1 MTSTAPTITTQPVA
15 PFDSVHDLIAGVDGV
30 IAIDPAGAVS
40 VLDVA
45 TLRSTLIDRLVATAV
60 FGDGAARDAAR
71 WVIRAA
77 AAELGVWPASIQDV
91 YLAAGRGEYT
101 HRTAPAINVRALTFD
116 TMRAAFRAA
125 LANDCKIMLFE
136 LARSEMSYTQQR
148 QAEFVSDALAAAIKE
163 GFTGPVFIQG
173 DHYQISAKKWA
184 TDSEGEL
191 AAVKEL
197 IQDAIAAGYYNIDV
211 DASTV
216 VDLSLPTLEA
226 QQELNAE
233 LTALLTEFIRDN
245 EPDGVTVSIGGE
257 IGEVGLRNSTV
268 EDLQAFMTQY
278 DAQLKERASKAGHEL
293 EGISKISVQTGT
305 SHGGVVLPD
314 GTIADVAVDFDTL
327 RDLSDAARK
336 DYGMGGAVQ
345 HGASTLPETAFGK
358 FAEAGAVEVHLATA
372 FQNMIFEH
380 PAFPEAL
387 RDEIY
392 AYLNANHADERKAG
406 QTDAQF
412 FYGARKRG
420 LGPFKRQM
428 WDMPIEARDAIAA
441 TLEETFSQL
450 MQRLQVANSADI
462 VDKAV
467 ARVDVSTP
475 IPAGLA
481 AALKGEAVEAVG
493 AEAVIE
499 EVEGE

>member
-1 MTSTAPTITTQPVA
+1 MTSTKSAGTTQALA
-15 PFDSVHDLIAGVDGV
+15 PFDSVHDLLSGIDGV
-30 IAIDPAGAVS
+30 LAVDPAGSIS
-40 VLDVA
+40 VQDTG
-45 TLRSTLIDRLVATAV
+45 TLRATVIDRLVATAV
-60 FGDGAARDAAR
+60 FADGAARDAAR
-71 WVIRAA
+71 WIIRLA
-77 AAELGVWPASIQDV
+77 AAELGAWPASIQDV

-101 HRTAPAINVRALTFD
+101 HRTAPAINVRALSYD

-148 QAEFVSDALAAAIKE
+148 QGEYVSNALGAAIKE

-173 DHYQISAKKWA
+173 DHYQVSAKKWA
-184 TDSEGEL
+184 TDPEDEV
-191 AAVKEL
+191 AAIKDL
-197 IQDAIAAGYYNIDV
+197 ISDAIAAGYYNIDV

-226 QQELNAE
+226 QQELNAR
-233 LTALLTEFIRDN
+233 LTAQLTEYIREI
-245 EPDGVTVSIGGE
+245 EPDGVTVSVGGE

-278 DAQLKERASKAGHEL
+278 EAQLKDRARKSGKKIA
-293 EGISKISVQTGT
+293 GISKISVQTGT

-314 GTIADVAVDFDTL
+314 GSIAEVAVDFDTL

-372 FQNMIFEH
+372 FQSMVYDH

-392 AYLNANHADERKAG
+392 AYLTANHADERKAG

-428 WDMPIEARDAIAA
+428 WEMPVEARDAIAA
-441 TLEETFSQL
+441 SLEDTFGQL
-450 MQRLQVANSADI
+450 MQRLRVAGSASI
-462 VDKAV
+462 VDKV
-467 ARVDVSTP
+467 LPRVDVPAP
-475 IPAGLA
+475 IPASLV
-481 AALKGEAVEAVG
+481 AALKGESVDAGG
-493 AEAVIE
+493 AEAAIE

>member
-1 MTSTAPTITTQPVA
+1 MTSTKSAGTTQALA
-15 PFDSVHDLIAGVDGV
+15 PFDSVHDLLSGIDGV
-30 IAIDPAGAVS
+30 LAVDPAGSIS
-40 VLDVA
+40 VQDTG
-45 TLRSTLIDRLVATAV
+45 TLRATVIDRLVATAV
-60 FGDGAARDAAR
+60 FADGAARDAAR
-71 WVIRAA
+71 WIIRLA
-77 AAELGVWPASIQDV
+77 AAELGAWPASIQDV

-101 HRTAPAINVRALTFD
+101 HRTAPAINVRALSYD

-148 QAEFVSDALAAAIKE
+148 QGEYVSNALGAAIKE

-173 DHYQISAKKWA
+173 DHYQVSAKKWA
-184 TDSEGEL
+184 TDPEDEV
-191 AAVKEL
+191 AAIKDL
-197 IQDAIAAGYYNIDV
+197 ISDAIAAGYYNIDV

-226 QQELNAE
+226 QQELNAR
-233 LTALLTEFIRDN
+233 LTAQLTEYIREI
-245 EPDGVTVSIGGE
+245 EPDGVTVSVGGE

-278 DAQLKERASKAGHEL
+278 EAQLKDRARKSGKKIA
-293 EGISKISVQTGT
+293 GISKISVQTGT

-314 GTIADVAVDFDTL
+314 GSIAEVAVDFDTL

-372 FQNMIFEH
+372 FQSMVYDH

-392 AYLNANHADERKAG
+392 AYLTANHADERKAG

-412 FYGARKRG
+412 YYGARKRG

-428 WDMPIEARDAIAA
+428 WEMPVEARDAIAA
-441 TLEETFSQL
+441 SLEDTFGQL
-450 MQRLQVANSADI
+450 MQRLRVAGSASI
-462 VDKAV
+462 VDKV
-467 ARVDVSTP
+467 LPRVDVPAP
-475 IPAGLA
+475 IPASLV
-481 AALKGEAVEAVG
+481 AALKGESVDAGG
-493 AEAVIE
+493 AEAAIE

>member
-1 MTSTAPTITTQPVA
+1 MTSTKSAGTTQALA
-15 PFDSVHDLIAGVDGV
+15 PFDSVHDLLSGIDGV
-30 IAIDPAGAVS
+30 LAVDPAGSIS
-40 VLDVA
+40 VQDTG
-45 TLRSTLIDRLVATAV
+45 TLRATVIDRLVATAV
-60 FGDGAARDAAR
+60 FADGAARDAAR
-71 WVIRAA
+71 WIIRLA
-77 AAELGVWPASIQDV
+77 AAEFGAWPASIQDV

-101 HRTAPAINVRALTFD
+101 HRTAPAINVRALSYD

-148 QAEFVSDALAAAIKE
+148 QGEYVSNALGAAIKE

-173 DHYQISAKKWA
+173 DHYQVSAKKWA
-184 TDSEGEL
+184 TDPEDEV
-191 AAVKEL
+191 AAIKDL
-197 IQDAIAAGYYNIDV
+197 ISDAIAAGYYNIDV

-226 QQELNAE
+226 QQELNAR
-233 LTALLTEFIRDN
+233 LTAQLTEYIREI
-245 EPDGVTVSIGGE
+245 EPDGVTVSVGGE

-278 DAQLKERASKAGHEL
+278 EAQLKGRARESGKQI

-314 GTIADVAVDFDTL
+314 GSIAEVAVDFDTL

-372 FQNMIFEH
+372 FQSMVYDH

-387 RDEIY
+387 RNEIY
-392 AYLNANHADERKAG
+392 AYLTANHADERKAG

-428 WDMPIEARDAIAA
+428 WEMPVEARDAIAA
-441 TLEETFSQL
+441 SLEETFGQL
-450 MQRLQVANSADI
+450 MQRLRVAGSASI
-462 VDKAV
+462 VDQV
-467 ARVDVSTP
+467 LPRVDVPAP
-475 IPAGLA
+475 IPASLV
-481 AALKGEAVEAVG
+481 AALKGESVNAGG
-493 AEAVIE
+493 AEAAIE

>member
-1 MTSTAPTITTQPVA
+1 MTSTKSAGTTQALA
-15 PFDSVHDLIAGVDGV
+15 PFDSVHDLLSGIDGV
-30 IAIDPAGAVS
+30 LAVDPAGSIS
-40 VLDVA
+40 VQDTG
-45 TLRSTLIDRLVATAV
+45 TLRATLIDRLVGTAV
-60 FGDGAARDAAR
+60 FADGAARDAAR
-71 WVIRAA
+71 WIIRLA
-77 AAELGVWPASIQDV
+77 AAELGAWPASIQDV

-101 HRTAPAINVRALTFD
+101 HRTAPAINVRALSYD

-148 QAEFVSDALAAAIKE
+148 QGEYVSNALGAAIKE

-173 DHYQISAKKWA
+173 DHYQVSAKKWA
-184 TDSEGEL
+184 TDPEDEV
-191 AAVKEL
+191 AAIKDL
-197 IQDAIAAGYYNIDV
+197 ISDAIAAGYYNIDV

-226 QQELNAE
+226 QQELNAR
-233 LTALLTEFIRDN
+233 LTAQLTEYIREI
-245 EPDGVTVSIGGE
+245 EPDGVTVSVGGE

-278 DAQLKERASKAGHEL
+278 EAQLKGRARESGKKI
-293 EGISKISVQTGT
+293 EGSSKISVQTGT

-314 GTIADVAVDFDTL
+314 GSIAEVAVDFDTL

-372 FQNMIFEH
+372 FQSMVYDH

-392 AYLNANHADERKAG
+392 AYLTANHADERKAG

-428 WDMPIEARDAIAA
+428 WEMPVEARDAIAA
-441 TLEETFSQL
+441 SLEDTFGQL
-450 MQRLQVANSADI
+450 MQRLRVAGSASI
-462 VDKAV
+462 VDKV
-467 ARVDVSTP
+467 LPRVDVPSP
-475 IPAGLA
+475 IPASLV
-481 AALKGEAVEAVG
+481 AALKGESVDAGG
-493 AEAVIE
+493 AEAAIE

>member
-1 MTSTAPTITTQPVA
+1 MTSTKSAGTTQALA
-15 PFDSVHDLIAGVDGV
+15 PFDSVHDLLSGIDGV
-30 IAIDPAGAVS
+30 LAVDPAGSIS
-40 VLDVA
+40 VQDTG
-45 TLRSTLIDRLVATAV
+45 TLRATLIDRLVGTAV
-60 FGDGAARDAAR
+60 FADGAARDAAR
-71 WVIRAA
+71 WIIRLA
-77 AAELGVWPASIQDV
+77 AAELGAWPASIQDV

-101 HRTAPAINVRALTFD
+101 HRTAPAINVRALSYD

-148 QAEFVSDALAAAIKE
+148 QGEYVSNALGAAIKE

-173 DHYQISAKKWA
+173 DHYQVSAKKWA
-184 TDSEGEL
+184 TDPEDEV
-191 AAVKEL
+191 AAIKDL
-197 IQDAIAAGYYNIDV
+197 ISDAIAAGYYNIDV

-226 QQELNAE
+226 QQELNAR
-233 LTALLTEFIRDN
+233 LTAQLTEYIREI
-245 EPDGVTVSIGGE
+245 EPDGVTVSVGGE

-278 DAQLKERASKAGHEL
+278 EAQLKDRARKSGKKIA
-293 EGISKISVQTGT
+293 GISKISVQTGT

-314 GTIADVAVDFDTL
+314 GSIAEVAVDFDTL

-372 FQNMIFEH
+372 FQSMVYDH

-387 RDEIY
+387 RNEIY
-392 AYLNANHADERKAG
+392 AYLTANHADERKAG

-428 WDMPIEARDAIAA
+428 WEMPVEARDAIAA
-441 TLEETFSQL
+441 SLEETFGQL
-450 MQRLQVANSADI
+450 MQRLRVAGSASI
-462 VDKAV
+462 VDQV
-467 ARVDVSTP
+467 LPRVDVPAP
-475 IPAGLA
+475 IPASLV
-481 AALKGEAVEAVG
+481 AALKGESVDAGG
-493 AEAVIE
+493 AEAAIE

>member
-1 MTSTAPTITTQPVA
+1 MTSTKSAGTTQALA
-15 PFDSVHDLIAGVDGV
+15 PFDSVHDLLSGIDGV
-30 IAIDPAGAVS
+30 LAVDPAGSIS
-40 VLDVA
+40 VQDTG
-45 TLRSTLIDRLVATAV
+45 TLRATVIDRLVATAV
-60 FGDGAARDAAR
+60 FADGAARDAAR
-71 WVIRAA
+71 WIIRLA
-77 AAELGVWPASIQDV
+77 AAELGAWPASIQDV

-101 HRTAPAINVRALTFD
+101 HRTAPAINVRALSYD

-148 QAEFVSDALAAAIKE
+148 QGEYVSNALGAAIKE

-173 DHYQISAKKWA
+173 DHYQVSAKKWA
-184 TDSEGEL
+184 TDPEDEV
-191 AAVKEL
+191 AAIKDL
-197 IQDAIAAGYYNIDV
+197 ISDAIAAGYYNIDV

-226 QQELNAE
+226 QQELNAR
-233 LTALLTEFIRDN
+233 LTAQLTEYIREI
-245 EPDGVTVSIGGE
+245 EPDGVTVSVGGE

-278 DAQLKERASKAGHEL
+278 EAQLKDRARKSGKKIA
-293 EGISKISVQTGT
+293 GISKISVQTGT

-314 GTIADVAVDFDTL
+314 GSIAEVAVDFDTL

-372 FQNMIFEH
+372 FQSMVYDH

-387 RDEIY
+387 RNEIY
-392 AYLNANHADERKAG
+392 AYLTANHADERKAG

-428 WDMPIEARDAIAA
+428 WEMPVEARDAIAA
-441 TLEETFSQL
+441 SLEETFGQL
-450 MQRLQVANSADI
+450 MQRLRVAGSASI
-462 VDKAV
+462 VDQV
-467 ARVDVSTP
+467 LPRVDVPAP
-475 IPAGLA
+475 IPASLV
-481 AALKGEAVEAVG
+481 AALKGESVDAGG
-493 AEAVIE
+493 AEAAIE

>member
-1 MTSTAPTITTQPVA
+1 MASTESAVTTQAVA
-15 PFDSVHDLIAGVDGV
+15 PFDTVHDLLAGIDGV
-30 IAIDPAGAVS
+30 VAVDPAGAVT
-40 VLDVA
+40 VHDAGALRA
-45 TLRSTLIDRLVATAV
+45 TVIDRLVATAV
-60 FGDGAARDAAR
+60 FADGAARDAAR
-71 WVIRAA
+71 WLIRLA
-77 AAELGVWPASIQDV
+77 AAELGAWPASIQDV

-101 HRTAPAINVRALTFD
+101 HRTAPAINVRALSFD

-148 QAEFVSDALAAAIKE
+148 QGEYVSNALGAAIKE

-173 DHYQISAKKWA
+173 DHYQVSVKKWA
-184 TDSEGEL
+184 TDPDGEID
-191 AAVKEL
+191 AIKEL
-197 IQDAIAAGYYNIDV
+197 ISDAIAAGYYNIDV

-216 VDLSLPTLEA
+216 VDLALPTLEA
-226 QQELNAE
+226 QQELNAQ
-233 LTALLTEFIRDN
+233 LTAQLTEYIRDI
-245 EPDGVTVSIGGE
+245 EPDGVTVSVGGE

-268 EDLQAFMTQY
+268 EDLQAFMSQY
-278 DAQLKERASKAGHEL
+278 EALLKERASKAGKEL

-314 GTIADVAVDFDTL
+314 GSIADVAVDFDTL

-372 FQNMIFEH
+372 FQSMIYDH

-392 AYLNANHADERKAG
+392 AYLTANHSDERKAG

-420 LGPFKRQM
+420 IGPFKRQM
-428 WDMPIEARDAIAA
+428 WDMPVETRDAIAA
-441 TLEETFSQL
+441 SLEETFGQL
-450 MQRLQVANSADI
+450 MQRLQVAGSAGI
-462 VDKAV
+462 VDKV
-467 ARVDVSTP
+467 VQRVDVPAP
-475 IPAGLA
+475 IPASLV
-481 AALKGEAVEAVG
+481 AALKGETVEAGG
-493 AEAVIE
+493 AEAAIE

>member
-1 MTSTAPTITTQPVA
+1 MTSTKSAGTTQALA
-15 PFDSVHDLIAGVDGV
+15 PFDSVHDLLSGIDGV
-30 IAIDPAGAVS
+30 LAVDPAGSIS
-40 VLDVA
+40 VQDTG
-45 TLRSTLIDRLVATAV
+45 TLRATVIDRLVATAV
-60 FGDGAARDAAR
+60 FADGAARDAAR
-71 WVIRAA
+71 WIIRLA
-77 AAELGVWPASIQDV
+77 AAEFGAWPASIQDV

-101 HRTAPAINVRALTFD
+101 HRTAPAINVRALSYD

-148 QAEFVSDALAAAIKE
+148 QGEYVSNALGAAIKE

-173 DHYQISAKKWA
+173 DHYQVSAKKWA
-184 TDSEGEL
+184 TDPEDEV
-191 AAVKEL
+191 AAIKDL
-197 IQDAIAAGYYNIDV
+197 ISDAIAAGYYNIDV

-226 QQELNAE
+226 QQELNAR
-233 LTALLTEFIRDN
+233 LTAQLTEYIREI
-245 EPDGVTVSIGGE
+245 EPDGVTVSVGGE

-278 DAQLKERASKAGHEL
+278 EAQLKGRARESGKKI

-314 GTIADVAVDFDTL
+314 GSIAEVAVDFDTL

-372 FQNMIFEH
+372 FQSMVYDH

-392 AYLNANHADERKAG
+392 AYLTANHADERKAG

-428 WDMPIEARDAIAA
+428 WEMPVEARDAIAA
-441 TLEETFSQL
+441 SLEDTFGQL
-450 MQRLQVANSADI
+450 MQRLRVAGSASI
-462 VDKAV
+462 VDQV
-467 ARVDVSTP
+467 LPRVDVPAP
-475 IPAGLA
+475 IPASLV
-481 AALKGEAVEAVG
+481 AALKGESVNAGG
-493 AEAVIE
+493 AEAAIE

>member
-1 MTSTAPTITTQPVA
+1 MTSTEAAVATQPVA
-15 PFDSVHDLIAGVDGV
+15 PFDSIHDLLSGIEGV
-30 IAIDPAGAVS
+30 IAVDPAGAVT
-40 VLDVA
+40 VQDA
-45 TLRSTLIDRLVATAV
+45 AILRATLIDRLVATAV
-60 FGDGAARDAAR
+60 FADGAARDAAR
-71 WVIRAA
+71 WIIRLT
-77 AAELGVWPASIQDV
+77 AAELGAWPASIQEV
-91 YLAAGRGEYT
+91 YMAAGRGEYT
-101 HRTAPAINVRALTFD
+101 HRTAPAINVRALAFD

-148 QAEFVSDALAAAIKE
+148 QGEYVSNALGAAIKE

-173 DHYQISAKKWA
+173 DHYQVSAKKWA
-184 TDSEGEL
+184 TDPEGEL
-191 AAVKEL
+191 EAIKEL
-197 IQDAIAAGYYNIDV
+197 IRDAIAAGYYNIDV

-226 QQELNAE
+226 QQELNAQ
-233 LTALLTEFIRDN
+233 LTAQLTEYIREI
-245 EPDGVTVSIGGE
+245 EPEGVTVSIGGE

-268 EDLQAFMTQY
+268 DDLRAFMTQY
-278 DAQLKERASKAGHEL
+278 DAQLKERAASTGKEIK
-293 EGISKISVQTGT
+293 GISKISVQTGT
-305 SHGGVVLPD
+305 SHVGVVLPD
-314 GTIADVAVDFDTL
+314 GSIADVAVDFDTL

-345 HGASTLPETAFGK
+345 HGASTLPESAFGK

-372 FQNMIFEH
+372 FQSMVYDH
-380 PAFPEAL
+380 PAFPESL

-392 AYLNANHADERKAG
+392 AYLTANHSDERKEG

-412 FYGARKRG
+412 FYSARKRG

-428 WDMPIEARDAIAA
+428 WDLPVETRDAIAA
-441 TLEETFSQL
+441 SLEETFSQL
-450 MQRLQVANSADI
+450 MQRLRVAGSASI
-462 VDKAV
+462 VDTYV
-467 ARVDVSTP
+467 QRVDVPAP
-475 IPAGLA
+475 IPASLV
-481 AALKGEAVEAVG
+481 AALKGEAVEEGG

>member
-1 MTSTAPTITTQPVA
+1 MTSTKSAGTTQALA
-15 PFDSVHDLIAGVDGV
+15 PFDSVHDLLSGIDGV
-30 IAIDPAGAVS
+30 LAVDPAGSIS
-40 VLDVA
+40 VQDTG
-45 TLRSTLIDRLVATAV
+45 TLRATVIDRLVATAV
-60 FGDGAARDAAR
+60 FADGAARDAAR
-71 WVIRAA
+71 WIIRLA
-77 AAELGVWPASIQDV
+77 AAEFGAWPASIQDV

-101 HRTAPAINVRALTFD
+101 HRTAPAINVRALSYD

-148 QAEFVSDALAAAIKE
+148 QGEYVSNALGAAIKE

-173 DHYQISAKKWA
+173 DHYQVSAKKWA
-184 TDSEGEL
+184 TDPEDEV
-191 AAVKEL
+191 AAIKDL
-197 IQDAIAAGYYNIDV
+197 ISDAIAAGYYNIDV

-226 QQELNAE
+226 QQELNAR
-233 LTALLTEFIRDN
+233 LTAQLTEYIREI
-245 EPDGVTVSIGGE
+245 EPDGVTVSVGGE

-278 DAQLKERASKAGHEL
+278 EAQLKDRARKSGKKIA
-293 EGISKISVQTGT
+293 GISKISVQTGT

-314 GTIADVAVDFDTL
+314 GSIAEVAVDFDTL

-372 FQNMIFEH
+372 FQSMVYDH

-392 AYLNANHADERKAG
+392 AYLTANHADERKAG

-412 FYGARKRG
+412 YYGARKRG

-428 WDMPIEARDAIAA
+428 WEMPVEARDAIAA
-441 TLEETFSQL
+441 SLEDTFGQL
-450 MQRLQVANSADI
+450 MQRLRVAGSASI
-462 VDKAV
+462 VDKV
-467 ARVDVSTP
+467 LPRVDVPAP
-475 IPAGLA
+475 IPASLV
-481 AALKGEAVEAVG
+481 AALKGESVDAGG
-493 AEAVIE
+493 AEAAIE